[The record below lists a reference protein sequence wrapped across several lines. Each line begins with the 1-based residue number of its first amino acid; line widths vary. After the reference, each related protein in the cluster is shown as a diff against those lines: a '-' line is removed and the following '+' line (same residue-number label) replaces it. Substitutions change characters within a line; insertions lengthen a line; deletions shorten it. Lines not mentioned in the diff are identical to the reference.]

1 MNEYFGIFL
10 FIVFVLFPLVLVIA
24 YGYID
29 DAESNNKGK
38 NKKSLY
44 ELGYLEGH
52 DAGYKL
58 GLRKVTDRLEELEKD
73 NTDLAQENYC
83 LKQAYRE
90 WYFKNTGKML
100 NMKDI

>member
-1 MNEYFGIFL
+1 M
-10 FIVFVLFPLVLVIA
+10 
-24 YGYID
+24 
-29 DAESNNKGK
+29 
-38 NKKSLY
+38 
-44 ELGYLEGH
+44 
-52 DAGYKL
+52 
-58 GLRKVTDRLEELEKD
+58 TDRLEELEKD

>member
-1 MNEYFGIFL
+1 MNEYFGVFL
-10 FIVFVLFPLVLVIA
+10 FIVFVLFPLVLVIS
-24 YGYID
+24 YGYMD

-44 ELGYLEGH
+44 ELGYLEGYN
-52 DAGYKL
+52 AGYKL

-100 NMKDI
+100 NVKDI